1 VEEILSQALRKADFD
16 FSPFLAHARARS
28 AYHLPPEMEFPT
40 KLVISNEVHPTYTVI
55 DLQTPDRL
63 GLLYDVL
70 YCFSGWRVNIAHSR
84 VATEKGAAFD
94 SFYVTDFEGRKL
106 TNETTLGQLRSA
118 LLRAATNT
126 R

>member
-1 VEEILSQALRKADFD
+1 MD
-16 FSPFLAHARARS
+16 
-28 AYHLPPEMEFPT
+28 FPT

-70 YCFSGWRVNIAHSR
+70 YCFSGLRVTIAHSR

-106 TNETTLGQLRSA
+106 TSEATLRQLRLA
-118 LLRAATNT
+118 LLRAATNPVT
-126 R
+126 QIPGTS